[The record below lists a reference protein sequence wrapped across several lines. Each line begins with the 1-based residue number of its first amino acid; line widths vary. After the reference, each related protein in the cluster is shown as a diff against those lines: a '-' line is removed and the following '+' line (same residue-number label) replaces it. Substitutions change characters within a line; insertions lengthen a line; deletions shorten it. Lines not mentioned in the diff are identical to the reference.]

1 MVGRVSG
8 RQTWLVAFAWVAAV
22 TLASHAAAQGGNA
35 MLEGVVKDP
44 KGAVVTGAVVNVR
57 PADGSARAYNTKTD
71 KNGKFIIIGIYP
83 TEYNIS
89 ATHEANNLE
98 SPPARMRLPAG
109 RMSNVELILAD
120 RAAIAAAAAA
130 ATPAGKAEAEARA
143 KMGKV
148 FDEGVAAANSGNHD
162 VAIQKFNEAI
172 GVMPACG
179 VCYKNLGFAYTQKK
193 EYDQAEAAY
202 KKAIE
207 IQPDADA
214 YNGLANVYNAQKKF
228 ELAAEASSKA
238 AQATPAGAGGGGNAD
253 ALYAQGVNLYNANK
267 PGEAKAAF
275 QSAVK
280 ANPSLSEAHYMLGLV
295 LVGEG
300 DTKGA
305 LAAFE
310 TYLKLDPN
318 GKNASTAKAALATLK

>member
-8 RQTWLVAFAWVAAV
+8 RQRWLVAFAWITAV
-22 TLASHAAAQGGNA
+22 TLASHATAQGGNA
-35 MLEGVVKDP
+35 MIEGVVKDQ
-44 KGAVVTGAVVNVR
+44 KGAVVTGAVVSVR
-57 PADGSARAYNTKTD
+57 PADGSARAYSAKTD

-83 TEYNIS
+83 TEYNIT
-89 ATHEANNLE
+89 AAHEANKLE
-98 SPPARMRLPAG
+98 SPPVKMRLPAG
-109 RMSNVELILAD
+109 RMSNVELLLAD
-120 RAAIAAAAAA
+120 KAAIAAAAAA

-148 FDEGVAAANSGNHD
+148 FDEGVAAVNSGNHD
-162 VAIQKFNEAI
+162 AAIQKFNEAI
-172 GVMPACG
+172 GLMPTCG

-193 EYDQAEAAY
+193 DYDQAEAAY

-228 ELAAEASSKA
+228 ELAAEASAKA
-238 AQATPAGAGGGGNAD
+238 AQATPAGTGGGNAD

-267 PGEAKAAF
+267 PGDAKAAF

-280 ANPSLSEAHYMLGLV
+280 ANPSHSEAHYMLGLV